1 MALAATRDRRS
12 NAGNRMSKILDEEE
26 EDDFYK
32 TTYGG
37 FTEIDDDDDYQS
49 EEEGEDEVDSDFS
62 IEENDEP
69 VSDQD
74 DDEPKKKRRIIT
86 KSYKEPVVVL
96 QKIKKPAEAK
106 QRKPR
111 KKRISTDNFERKS
124 IRRSTAA
131 KSAATLQRLKERT
144 EEGRRRKGRRA
155 RAQDDWRP
163 TQEDLLEE
171 AKITE
176 QENLKSLEKY
186 QKLEMEKKKTRTV
199 KKTFQGPVIRYHS
212 MSMPIIEVL
221 HQDQQES
228 PITVDEG
235 DDERDKQEPAAV
247 PETAETCSEK
257 ENQMEIEQEASKK
270 EEEKNREVE
279 STTYDGRCERTFI
292 TFLDAQ
298 VFRNVFPQ
306 TQPKPPPRNICPIT
320 RLQARYFDPVTQLP
334 YSNLQAFR
342 ILREAYY
349 QQLEGR
355 GDRSNPEVARW
366 IEWRQK
372 MKELKSAI
380 VQQISKSIRLEPA
393 PIPVTSQ

>member
-1 MALAATRDRRS
+1 MFL
-12 NAGNRMSKILDEEE
+12 NR
-26 EDDFYK
+26 
-32 TTYGG
+32 
-37 FTEIDDDDDYQS
+37 S

-74 DDEPKKKRRIIT
+74 DDEPKKKRRLVT
-86 KSYKEPVVVL
+86 KAYKEPVVVL
-96 QKIKKPAEAK
+96 QKIEKPVEVK
-106 QRKPR
+106 RRKPR
-111 KKRISTDNFERKS
+111 KKSISADNFERKS

-155 RAQDDWRP
+155 RAQDEWRP
-163 TQEDLLEE
+163 TQEELLEE

-199 KKTFQGPVIRYHS
+199 KKAFQGPIIRYHS
-212 MSMPIIEVL
+212 MCMPLIEVI
-221 HQDQQES
+221 HQEQHES

-235 DDERDKQEPAAV
+235 DDDREKQGPTDVTEETTENSNERK
-247 PETAETCSEK
+247 SEV
-257 ENQMEIEQEASKK
+257 EIGEVTKK
-270 EEEKNREVE
+270 EEKNREVG
-279 STTYDGRCERTFI
+279 STINDSRCERTFI
-292 TFLDAQ
+292 TFLDDQ
-298 VFRNVFPQ
+298 VFWNVFPQ
-306 TQPKPPPRNICPIT
+306 TQAKPPTRSICPIT

-355 GDRSNPEVARW
+355 GDRNNPDVARW

-380 VQQISKSIRLEPA
+380 VQQISKSIHLEPA
-393 PIPVTSQ
+393 TLPVTSQ